1 MMTRKEIAK
10 FIDHTLLRSSATP
23 ADIKKICDEA
33 LKYSFA
39 SVCVNSYYVKLCK
52 EYLKE
57 SNIKVA
63 TVIGFP
69 LGANTLKTK
78 VFEAKEAFENGAD
91 EIDMVINI
99 GAMLSGNTDYVYE
112 EIKSIV
118 DVAKEYSNKIVKVII
133 ETSEL
138 DNEKKIEACKIAAA
152 AGADYVKT
160 STGFSKSGAKY
171 EDILLMR
178 KAVGSKVK
186 IKASGGIRTFEDA
199 LLMIQA
205 GASRIGTSNGV
216 AIVGGE

>member
-1 MMTRKEIAK
+1 
-10 FIDHTLLRSSATP
+10 
-23 ADIKKICDEA
+23 
-33 LKYSFA
+33 
-39 SVCVNSYYVKLCK
+39 
-52 EYLKE
+52 
-57 SNIKVA
+57 VA

-99 GAMLSGNTDYVYE
+99 GAMLSGDTDYVYE

>member
-1 MMTRKEIAK
+1 MEQ
-10 FIDHTLLRSSATP
+10 TLLKQR
-23 ADIKKICDEA
+23 C
-33 LKYSFA
+33 LK
-39 SVCVNSYYVKLCK
+39 
-52 EYLKE
+52 
-57 SNIKVA
+57 
-63 TVIGFP
+63 
-69 LGANTLKTK
+69 
-78 VFEAKEAFENGAD
+78 AKETFENGAD

-118 DVAKEYSNKIVKVII
+118 EVAREYSNKIVKVII

-138 DNEKKIEACKIAAA
+138 DDDKKIEACKIAAA
-152 AGADYVKT
+152 AGADFVKT

-178 KAVGSKVK
+178 KVVGDKLK

-205 GASRIGTSNGV
+205 GASRIGTSSGV
-216 AIVGGE
+216 AIVGRE